1 MVDSIPSRAEWKT
14 KELWYKSDLEDKHT
28 IRYRDP
34 LQAIASLLGNPA
46 HASDIVYCPSKIFTD
61 SSKSKR
67 IYNEMWTGDWW
78 NTVQVSSSR
87 VLFLASIPHHLQSN
101 LQCYVDRISF
111 QKERQWLLSS

>member
-14 KELWYKSDLEDKHT
+14 KELWYKSDPEDKHT
-28 IRYRDP
+28 IHYRDP

-46 HASDIVYCPSKIFTD
+46 YASDVVYRPSKIFTD

-78 NTVQVSSSR
+78 NAVQVSSSR
-87 VLFLASIPHHLQSN
+87 VLFLARHT
-101 LQCYVDRISF
+101 
-111 QKERQWLLSS
+111 SSLAIQLTVLC